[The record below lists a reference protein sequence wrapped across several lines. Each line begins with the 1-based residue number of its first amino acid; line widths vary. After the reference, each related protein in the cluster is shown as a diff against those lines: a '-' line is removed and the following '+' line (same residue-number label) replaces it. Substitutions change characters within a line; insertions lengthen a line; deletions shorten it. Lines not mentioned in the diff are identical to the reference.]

1 MSELKNKASINNQR
15 IAKNA
20 TLLYFRMILL
30 MAVSLYTSRVVLS
43 TLGIEDYGIYNV
55 VGGFIGMLAFLN
67 GAMCGSTQRYIT
79 FALGKGDK
87 QELKKIFSTTLITHA
102 IIALLVFVLAET
114 VGLWFVIEKL
124 VIPPDRFIAAM
135 IVYQCS
141 VVSALIMIM
150 SFPYNADIIAHERMS
165 AFAYISIVEAFSKLA
180 IVFILPLGGIDKL
193 ILYAILLLIVQLG
206 IRSIYTW
213 YCKKHFTEAN
223 FAWYFDKSLIK
234 EILSFSGWN
243 LWGGLAATLFGQGVN
258 VLLNIFFGPTVNAAR
273 GIAMQ
278 VQGAVQQFS
287 TNFQMALN
295 PQITKNYAT
304 GDINTMHTLI
314 FRCAKFT
321 FMLLLCIILPISMEI
336 DFILSIWLKDVPEYT
351 CSFVILMLAICT
363 IDAVSN
369 PFMTASASTGH
380 VRVYQFVVGLILILI
395 VPTAYLVLKLGGAPL
410 TVFIVHLCWGI
421 VAFIARLFIVRPL
434 IHMSIRKYIISVMVP
449 CGIVLLTS
457 LIVCYSLKIV
467 LPETNISS
475 VIKIVTS
482 GGIVIIMSYLF
493 GLTKSE
499 RFYLTQK
506 TLRYLNIKR

>member
-1 MSELKNKASINNQR
+1 MSDPKNIVSTNNQR

-30 MAVSLYTSRVVLS
+30 MAVSLYTSRIVLS

-67 GAMCGSTQRYIT
+67 GAMCGCTQRFIT

-124 VIPPDRFIAAM
+124 VIPPDRFVAAM

-141 VVSALIMIM
+141 VASALIMIM

-165 AFAYISIVEAFSKLA
+165 AFAYISIVEAFLKLA

-213 YCKKHFTEAN
+213 YCKKHFAEAN
-223 FAWYFDKSLIK
+223 FTWYFDKSLIK

-304 GDINTMHTLI
+304 GDINAMHTLI

-351 CSFVILMLAICT
+351 CSFVILMLAICI

-369 PFMTASASTGH
+369 PFMTASAATGH

-395 VPTAYLVLKLGGAPL
+395 VPSAYLVLKLGGAPL

-449 CGIVLLTS
+449 CSIVLLTS
-457 LIVCYSLKIV
+457 LIICYLLKIV

-506 TLRYLNIKR
+506 ALRRLNVK